1 MSSGFYCSGLEDV
14 LATHATLGKW
24 YIFAG
29 SMLKQETDL
38 DRRQVSQTFT
48 NLIYLQ
54 FYKIFPPKLFSEHT
68 VSLISKFIKGS
79 FI

>member
-14 LATHATLGKW
+14 LATHATLGKR
-24 YIFAG
+24 YIFSG

-48 NLIYLQ
+48 ILIYLQ
-54 FYKIFPPKLFSEHT
+54 FYKIFPLELFSEHT